1 MFCRIRRLN
10 IRAKDQ
16 CADVEAYQKQMALIK
31 ILFLYETK
39 DIWRLIKTKASYSE
53 MYKKQKA
60 ILFL

>member
-1 MFCRIRRLN
+1 MN

-16 CADVEAYQKQMALIK
+16 CADVEAYQQQMALIK

-53 MYKKQKA
+53 TYKKQKA
-60 ILFL
+60 ILLL